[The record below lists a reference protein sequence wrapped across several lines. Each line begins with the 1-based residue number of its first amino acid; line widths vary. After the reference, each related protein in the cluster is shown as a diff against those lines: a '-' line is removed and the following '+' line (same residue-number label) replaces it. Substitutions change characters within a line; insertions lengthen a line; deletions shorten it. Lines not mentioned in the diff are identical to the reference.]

1 MTGDPRRILVS
12 EGSCDACS
20 SNMIRVFHEHIP
32 TMQVEDASAE
42 LAVELLAVRLEAD
55 LECIADQ
62 AQREIARNAINDAR
76 AYLASKRAG
85 RSATTAR

>member
-1 MTGDPRRILVS
+1 MRGDPRRILVS

-32 TMQVEDASAE
+32 TMQVEDVNAD

-55 LECIADQ
+55 LECISDA
-62 AQREIARNAINDAR
+62 AQRDIAQRAIEDAR
-76 AYLASKRAG
+76 AYLESNKGARA
-85 RSATTAR
+85 ATTA

>member
-1 MTGDPRRILVS
+1 MSADPRRILIS

-32 TMQVEDASAE
+32 TMQVEDATAE

-62 AQREIARNAINDAR
+62 AQREVAQNAINDAR
-76 AYLASKRAG
+76 AYLASKESARP
-85 RSATTAR
+85 ATTSR

>member
-1 MTGDPRRILVS
+1 MNCDPRRILVS
-12 EGSCDACS
+12 QGSCDACS

-32 TMQVEDASAE
+32 TMQVEDVSAE

-62 AQREIARNAINDAR
+62 AQREVAQNAINDAR
-76 AYLASKRAG
+76 AYLASKKSG
-85 RSATTAR
+85 RPTTTV